1 MYRSGSGKDPGL
13 HAGSGVRGTS
23 PLFLSSVLASIL
35 PSVKWGLQSKEMGHL
50 PHRLM

>member
-1 MYRSGSGKDPGL
+1 MYRSGSRKDLGL

-23 PLFLSSVLASIL
+23 PLLLSSVLASIL